1 MGKGSVRAA
10 TSAGG
15 TRTAAAAYTAFNKAQ
30 GSISRSGSALA
41 QVTGAKLTFSNGVE
55 TVRSIRDR
63 IVEGQDPGIARAT
76 GQITVPFAD
85 TALLPQAQNA
95 APAAFEFAYA
105 IDVNRGLALTLH
117 EVYLAL
123 AKTPIEG
130 PGGVEA
136 TFDFRPA
143 YNAAATRMLT
153 IALEN
158 QQAAAEYA

>member
-1 MGKGSVRAA
+1 MPPRQPS
-10 TSAGG
+10 SSP
-15 TRTAAAAYTAFNKAQ
+15 TRSTPTA
-30 GSISRSGSALA
+30 S
-41 QVTGAKLTFSNGVE
+41 
-55 TVRSIRDR
+55 
-63 IVEGQDPGIARAT
+63 
-76 GQITVPFAD
+76 
-85 TALLPQAQNA
+85 
-95 APAAFEFAYA
+95 
-105 IDVNRGLALTLH
+105 LALTLH

-143 YNAAATRMLT
+143 YNAEATRMLT